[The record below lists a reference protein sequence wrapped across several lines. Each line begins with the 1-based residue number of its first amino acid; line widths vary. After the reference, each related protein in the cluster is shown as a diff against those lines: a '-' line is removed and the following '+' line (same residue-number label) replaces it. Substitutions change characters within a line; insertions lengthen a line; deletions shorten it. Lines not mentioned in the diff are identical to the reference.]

1 VDFNNILN
9 NVQLTMWFMIDGY
22 VQLNTEGADVIIVPE
37 VKFDSYMDFQ
47 RADYFIEQGYAS
59 GLAYMEEIKRAILA
73 EDPDFQFVPYEQEGF
88 SDEEMLKIITAQ
100 NRRQHR
106 LNLGSPLSPGWN
118 WRARMDRFGR

>member
-1 VDFNNILN
+1 MKNAVPANVAEDKGADVIIAVDVKKELPEVDFNNILN

-73 EDPDFQFVPYEQEGF
+73 EDVF
-88 SDEEMLKIITAQ
+88 SLSHE
-100 NRRQHR
+100 RRI
-106 LNLGSPLSPGWN
+106 
-118 WRARMDRFGR
+118 F